1 MKKLLIPALLVVSPL
16 LALAADRPPHA
27 FVSRIEKLDPAFDT
41 VLAADAKV
49 EKLAEGF
56 RWSEGPS
63 WFVEKD
69 KDGKTVFEG
78 YVFSDVLA
86 NTSYKW
92 AEGWTKPE
100 VFLRPSGLY
109 TNQPGFRERGSN
121 GMQRDTKG
129 NLIICQHGERR
140 VVRFEGGAMTVIADK
155 FEGKRFNS
163 PNDAT
168 VAKNGDIY
176 FTDPPYG
183 LEGIADSK
191 LREMDYSGVYKISGT
206 DGKISLLTKDYKFP
220 NGICMSPD
228 EKTLY
233 VASTDSGYPNIGAHE
248 IKADGTLGPRRDFF
262 KATQSNQD
270 PGLCDGL
277 EADKDGN
284 IYSGAMGGVIV
295 ISPAGKL
302 IGRIHCGEHTS
313 NIAWGN
319 DGSTLYITADYF
331 LVRVKTKT
339 KGAGW

>member
-1 MKKLLIPALLVVSPL
+1 MKKLLIPALLVVCPI
-16 LALAADRPPHA
+16 LALAADKAPHP
-27 FVSRIEKLDPAFDT
+27 FVSRIEKLDAAFDN

-63 WFVEKD
+63 WYVEKNAA
-69 KDGKTVFEG
+69 GATVFEG
-78 YVFSDVLA
+78 IVFSDVLA

-92 AEGWTKPE
+92 AEGWAKPE
-100 VFLRPSGLY
+100 VFLRPSGLT
-109 TNQPGFRERGSN
+109 TNTPGFRERGSN
-121 GMQRDTKG
+121 GMQRDTQG
-129 NLIICQHGERR
+129 RLIICQHGDRR
-140 VVRFEGGAMTVIADK
+140 VVRFENGAFTVLADK

-183 LEGIADSK
+183 LEGIATSP
-191 LREMDYSGVYKISGT
+191 LRELTHAGVYKISAA
-206 DGKISLLTKDYKFP
+206 DGKVSLLTKDYNFP

-233 VASTDSGYPNIGAHE
+233 VASTDSAYPNIGAHE

-262 KATQSNQD
+262 KATADNAN

-295 ISPAGKL
+295 VSPAGKL

-331 LVRVKTKT
+331 VARVKTKT
-339 KGAGW
+339 KGLGW